1 MRALYIHVVQV
12 LFIVTTMIFGVA
24 DEISQAP
31 WPWQLSMDTASCDA
45 GHGDVGPA
53 GSSIPVPSPPT
64 TAAELQHFACV
75 LWVLW
80 ILQAFF
86 AFRVSN
92 EFPAAHKMVDLAA
105 CA

>member
-31 WPWQLSMDTASCDA
+31 WPWQLSVDTASCA

-64 TAAELQHFACV
+64 TAAELQHFACDTSDT
-75 LWVLW
+75 
-80 ILQAFF
+80 
-86 AFRVSN
+86 RVQSL
-92 EFPAAHKMVDLAA
+92 ESCPLGAAHKMVDLAA